1 MQHSNVYT
9 SLDSGVYGCR
19 QTFEGYKL
27 IFVCALVCKY
37 IHMYVYGSTVD
48 YTIHHMV
55 NVQDTFSMIK
65 RGNKG
70 YRSMHSRTSTS
81 YSVKCNIDANV
92 DI

>member
-1 MQHSNVYT
+1 
-9 SLDSGVYGCR
+9 
-19 QTFEGYKL
+19 
-27 IFVCALVCKY
+27 
-37 IHMYVYGSTVD
+37 MYVYGSTVD

-81 YSVKCNIDANV
+81 YSVKCNIDVNV